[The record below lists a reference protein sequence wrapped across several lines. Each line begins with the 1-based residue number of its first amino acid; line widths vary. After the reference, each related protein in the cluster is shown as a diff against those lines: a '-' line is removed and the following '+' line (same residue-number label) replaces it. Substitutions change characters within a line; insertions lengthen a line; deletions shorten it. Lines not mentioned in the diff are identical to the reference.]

1 MMMLAVITGCAT
13 SVPVQI
19 QRLPIWNTLGIQ
31 RLAVMSFTTADNSSL
46 QRQAAAWLTN
56 ESLSRIQATNH
67 FTLVNSS
74 EVERVQ
80 RANGNI
86 ENLTDALLSGQVLSL
101 STQDTSSQHQTR
113 NRDGTT
119 TNYTIY
125 QREVRMSFSFSL
137 SRAGRGADILGS
149 QTLRDLSLTDSNQV
163 QGSLKPAG
171 TMIQELIQS
180 NFRGI
185 GNYLAP
191 YTVTERRTLAT
202 EQTKDKA
209 VKQRVKDAEALV
221 KAGNYRIAQEAFLGI
236 YRDTGSFAAGFNA
249 GILLEALGNLEGAAA
264 FMQSLH
270 NFTGNPQA
278 LSAAAR
284 LRGTIADAG
293 LLDAFAV
300 NQTQRDRVIAL
311 MIETLPGR
319 MPGNPRVAFVNNSQN
334 ERDLAEMVING
345 IEEGF
350 LSRNITVIDRR
361 SRALVEMERN
371 YQLSGFVSDDEIV
384 SIGNAAGVNAFILAA
399 IIGSGAA
406 RRLSVRVLDVERN
419 TVLYQSP
426 PTAEMQL

>member
-1 MMMLAVITGCAT
+1 MLLAVMAGCAT
-13 SVPVQI
+13 SVPIQM
-19 QRLPIWNTLGIQ
+19 QRLPTWNTLGIQ
-31 RLAVMSFTTADNSSL
+31 RLAVMQFTTADNSPL

-56 ESLSRIQATNH
+56 ESLSRIQATSH

-86 ENLTDALLSGQVLSL
+86 ENLTDALFGGQVLSL

-125 QREVRMSFSFSL
+125 HREVRMSFSFNL
-137 SRAGRGADILGS
+137 TRAGRGADIIGS
-149 QTLRDLSLTDSNQV
+149 HTLRDLSQTDSNQI

-180 NFRGI
+180 NLRGI

-191 YTVTERRTLAT
+191 YTTTERRTLAK
-202 EQTKDKA
+202 ESSKDKV
-209 VKQRVKDAEALV
+209 VKQRTKDAEAMV
-221 KAGNYRIAQEAFLGI
+221 KAGNYRNAQEAFLGI

-249 GILLEALGNLEGAAA
+249 GILLEVQGDLEGAAA

-270 NFTGNPQA
+270 NVTGNPQA
-278 LSAAAR
+278 LSMVTR
-284 LRGTIADAG
+284 LRGAIADVG

-300 NQTQRDRVIAL
+300 NQNQRDRVIAL
-311 MIETLPGR
+311 MLDTLPGR

-350 LSRNITVIDRR
+350 LSKNITVIDRR

-384 SIGNAAGVNAFILAA
+384 SIGNAAGVNTFVLAA
-399 IIGSGAA
+399 IIGSGAT
-406 RRLSVRVLDVERN
+406 RRLSIRVLDVERN